1 MRILLPILTIFTCVS
16 FAGLGISYKEAIEAN
31 KKNGKPILLEFY
43 ADWCLPCLEM
53 EKTIFKDPSVIKE
66 LKNNFYFV
74 RLNTEKEEQIFCEG
88 ETLRILDCVELWE
101 IQGIPAFALLDKD
114 GGLKHITTGTFEKK
128 TFLNFLKA
136 IRKK

>member
-1 MRILLPILTIFTCVS
+1 MKILLSIMTIFACLS
-16 FAGLGISYKEAIEAN
+16 FAGPEVSYREAIEGN

-43 ADWCLPCLEM
+43 ADWCIPCIEM
-53 EKTIFKDPSVIKE
+53 EKTIFKDPAVIKE

-74 RLNTEKEEQIFCEG
+74 RLNTEKEEQIYCEG
-88 ETLRILDCVELWE
+88 ETMLILDCVELWE
-101 IQGIPAFALLDKD
+101 IPGIPTFAVLDKD
-114 GGLKHITTGTFEKK
+114 GGLKHITTGTFDKK